1 LSVVDSS
8 GWIEFLTNGANASA
22 FVPELERP
30 ADLVIPTIV
39 VTEVLRWLRSHGR
52 AAEAEVTFASM
63 SAANVVSLSAALAD
77 LAAEVG
83 IRHRLPLA
91 DGIVYATA
99 QSLGV
104 DVWTQDRD
112 FQGLP
117 GIRYIPKPSG

>member
-8 GWIEFLTNGANASA
+8 GWIEFFLDGPNAEE
-22 FVPELERP
+22 FERELRQSDE
-30 ADLVIPTIV
+30 LVVPTIV
-39 VTEVLRWLRSHGR
+39 LVEVRRWALSHGR
-52 AAEAEVTFASM
+52 HDDIDLITAAMGRGRSAPLNSPLAFAAAE
-63 SAANVVSLSAALAD
+63 L
-77 LAAEVG
+77 G

-112 FQGLP
+112 FEGLP
-117 GIRYIPKPSG
+117 GVRYIPKPPG